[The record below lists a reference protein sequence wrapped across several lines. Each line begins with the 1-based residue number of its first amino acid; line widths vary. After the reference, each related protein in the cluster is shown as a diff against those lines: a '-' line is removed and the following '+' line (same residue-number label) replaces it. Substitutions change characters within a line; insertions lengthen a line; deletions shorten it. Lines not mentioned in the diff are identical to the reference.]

1 MTGPEIRERLFS
13 LRDEKYAEFTSGL
26 IPTLA
31 KEKFIG
37 VRTPLL
43 RSLAREIYRSGDYR
57 DFLSELPHKY
67 YEEDNLHGFIICQ
80 MKDIGECISELR
92 RFIPFTD
99 NWATN
104 DCTRPPV
111 LKKHPEKTLA
121 LATEYLKSEEV
132 YTVRYGIGLLL
143 SYFLDEHF
151 DEGHLKAVSEIRS
164 DEYYV
169 NMMIAWYFATALA
182 KQYESTL
189 PYIENR
195 TLSPWVHNKTIQKA
209 LESYR
214 VSQDRKL
221 FLKALKIKSK
231 IILS

>member
-1 MTGPEIRERLFS
+1 MTNSEIREKLFS
-13 LRDEKYAEFTSGL
+13 MRDEKYADFTSGL
-26 IPTLA
+26 IPTLPR
-31 KEKFIG
+31 EKFIG

-43 RSLAREIYRSGDYR
+43 RTLAKEIYRSGDYR
-57 DFLSELPHKY
+57 DFLSDLPHKY

-80 MKDIGECISELR
+80 MKDIDECMAELR

-104 DCTRPPV
+104 DSTRPPL
-111 LKKHPEKTLA
+111 LKKHSEETFSLA
-121 LATEYLKSEEV
+121 SEYLKSEKI

-151 DEGHLKAVSEIRS
+151 DENHLKAVSEIKS

-169 NMMIAWYFATALA
+169 NMMVAWYFATALA

-195 TLSPWVHNKTIQKA
+195 VLSPWVHNKTIQKA
-209 LESYR
+209 VESYR
-214 VSQDRKL
+214 VNEDEKSY
-221 FLKALKIKSK
+221 LKTLKIESR
-231 IILS
+231 

>member
-1 MTGPEIRERLFS
+1 MTNSEIREKLFS
-13 LRDEKYAEFTSGL
+13 MRDEKYADFTAGL
-26 IPTLA
+26 IPTLPR
-31 KEKFIG
+31 EKFIG
-37 VRTPLL
+37 VRTPAL
-43 RSLAREIYRSGDYR
+43 RTLAKEIYRSGDYR
-57 DFLSELPHKY
+57 DFLSHLPHKY

-80 MKDIGECISELR
+80 MKDIDNCISELR

-111 LKKHPEKTLA
+111 LKKHPEKTFSLA
-121 LATEYLKSEEV
+121 SEYLKSKET

-151 DEGHLKAVSEIRS
+151 DESHLRAVSKIKS

-182 KQYESTL
+182 KQYKSTL
-189 PYIENR
+189 PYIEKKV
-195 TLSPWVHNKTIQKA
+195 LSPWVHNKTIQKA
-209 LESYR
+209 VESYR
-214 VSQDRKL
+214 VSEDKKIH
-221 FLKALKIKSK
+221 LKTLKIKNR
-231 IILS
+231 